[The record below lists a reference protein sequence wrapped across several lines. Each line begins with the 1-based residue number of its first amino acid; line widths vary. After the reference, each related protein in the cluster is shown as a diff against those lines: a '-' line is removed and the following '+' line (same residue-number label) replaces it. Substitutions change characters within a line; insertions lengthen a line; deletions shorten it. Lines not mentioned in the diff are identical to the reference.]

1 MAEADHP
8 HAAVPY
14 ADVGERFGVSRIHV
28 RKLLVAAEGAGLVKL
43 HARGGHQVEILP
55 RLWSSHDRGM
65 AGGMYLH
72 DILYVAATKA
82 TAHHDVMQAQQSIQL
97 SLA

>member
-1 MAEADHP
+1 
-8 HAAVPY
+8 
-14 ADVGERFGVSRIHV
+14 
-28 RKLLVAAEGAGLVKL
+28 
-43 HARGGHQVEILP
+43 
-55 RLWSSHDRGM
+55 M

-82 TAHHDVMQAQQSIQL
+82 TTHHDVMQAQQSIQL